1 MKLDVSLVLIDVRGK
16 PIMTS
21 ERFCP
26 ACRQTVGEE
35 NPLTF
40 RDVLINVLEA
50 KGPNEK
56 IPFKTQMERYLLT
69 VKLAKSDVV
78 ELDPGD
84 PGMLQG
90 LVSAIYGPAVTGPV
104 GLLLEGEGD

>member
-35 NPLTF
+35 TELTL
-40 RDVLINVLEA
+40 RDALINVLEA
-50 KGPNEK
+50 KGSREE
-56 IPFKTQMERYLLT
+56 IPFKMQMERYLLT
-69 VKLAKSDVV
+69 VKLAESDLV
-78 ELDPGD
+78 ELDLGV

-90 LVSAIYGPAVTGPV
+90 LVAGLYGPAVTGPV
-104 GLLLEGEGD
+104 GLLLEGDGD